1 MKVKLKLA
9 VVLQDGNLGTIEVDA
24 ELDAP
29 ILATTNMEAKVLQV
43 DEMWLNCMEGEE

>member
-9 VVLQDGNLGTIEVDA
+9 IILQDGNIGTIEVDA

-29 ILATTNMEAKVLQV
+29 ILATTNMEAKVVQV
-43 DEMWLNCMEGEE
+43 DGMWLDCMGGGE